1 MADLKENKKAM
12 AMLEAIGVNAD
23 AISIAVKL
31 NEGDTF
37 KIVSMCKFNELGDLV
52 NLGYTTSIGAR
63 IATRN
68 FLDIDLGEDAPKV
81 GNTAGE
87 NAVFG
92 AYCAEEGIEFKVNK
106 ITVEQREYEGRPYE
120 RKTYHLEVVL

>member
-1 MADLKENKKAM
+1 MADLKENVKAM
-12 AMLEAIGVNAD
+12 AMLEAIGVSAN

-37 KIVSMCKFNELGDLV
+37 KITSMCKFNELGDLV
-52 NLGYTTSIGAR
+52 NLGYTTNIGAR

-68 FLDIDLGEDAPKV
+68 FLDVDLGEDAPKV

-87 NAVFG
+87 NAIFG
-92 AYCAEEGIEFKVNK
+92 AYCAEEDIEFKVLK
-106 ITVEQREYEGRPYE
+106 IDEEEREYQGQKYI

>member
-31 NEGDTF
+31 KEGDTF
-37 KIVSMCKFNELGDLV
+37 QITSMCKFNELGDLV
-52 NLGYTTSIGAR
+52 NLGYTTNIGAR

-68 FLDIDLGEDAPKV
+68 FLDVNLGEDAPKV

-92 AYCAEEGIEFKVNK
+92 AYCAEEDIEFKVNT
-106 ITVEQREYEGRPYE
+106 IDEEEREYQGQKYI
-120 RKTYHLEVVL
+120 RKTFHLEVVL

>member
-1 MADLKENKKAM
+1 MADLKENVKAM

-31 NEGDTF
+31 KVGDTF
-37 KIVSMCKFNELGDLV
+37 KITSMCKFNDLGDLV
-52 NLGYTTSIGAR
+52 NLGYTTNIGAR

-92 AYCAEEGIEFKVNK
+92 AYCVENNIEFKVVS
-106 ITVEQREYEGRPYE
+106 IDEEEREYQGQKYI
-120 RKTYHLEVVL
+120 RKTFHLEVVL

>member
-1 MADLKENKKAM
+1 MADLKENVKAM
-12 AMLEAIGVNAD
+12 AMLNAIGVNAD

-37 KIVSMCKFNELGDLV
+37 KITSMCKFNELGDLV
-52 NLGYTTSIGAR
+52 NLGYTTNIGAR

-68 FLDIDLGEDAPKV
+68 FLDIDLGEDTPKV

-120 RKTYHLEVVL
+120 RKTYHLEVAV